1 MKNYSIFLD
10 QFIQFNWLINFS
22 YNLEIILNK
31 KLLNSENHKIQIIRE
46 IIHSFTLSVNLKFLL
61 IFVLGNNLHSKM
73 QILTIFRQAV
83 EGDQQKFIIIT

>member
-46 IIHSFTLSVNLKFLL
+46 IIHFFTLSVNLKFLL